1 MTLAVFYQ
9 ESHRYVS
16 FPLLDSKQLE
26 DTIHLSHLYA
36 LRSDSSNTMNL
47 VNILWTFYKYEFFL
61 LDGGKQLW
69 EKGQIKMCMFLS
81 SRMSPRD
88 LTENLY
94 SQRCHRSNAHPWST
108 AHKPHTPGWD
118 ADCFTLRTHSANKT
132 QCLQNARTDQSEP
145 VYHGWNSEQLARAS
159 DSGNISCAY
168 PAQEVLLHN
177 DRDKSLQE
185 LRVRTYLSL
194 SSHPVCREM

>member
-1 MTLAVFYQ
+1 M
-9 ESHRYVS
+9 
-16 FPLLDSKQLE
+16 
-26 DTIHLSHLYA
+26 
-36 LRSDSSNTMNL
+36 
-47 VNILWTFYKYEFFL
+47 NILQIRIIFIGW
-61 LDGGKQLW
+61 GKQLW
-69 EKGQIKMCMFLS
+69 EGQIKMCTFLS

-94 SQRCHRSNAHPWST
+94 SQTCHRSNAHPLINSPQT
-108 AHKPHTPGWD
+108 TYTRLRCI
-118 ADCFTLRTHSANKT
+118 DCFTLRTCSANKT

-145 VYHGWNSEQLARAS
+145 VYHGWNSQQLARDS
-159 DSGNISCAY
+159 DSGSISCAC

-177 DRDKSLQE
+177 DRDKFLQE